1 MASLLYAGSAAVNV
15 PGGLAAAPLATPA
28 PGNENRRFA
37 DCSPHPWGSPLRG
50 QHRCCPKL
58 LPAILSSAFSLRLS
72 GRARSYIPV
81 GHALSAHPCA
91 SPRPAVNA
99 SAIFCRTGP
108 LPPATL
114 RPDRGTGVDSPLKSA
129 NRRPD
134 DKGWTPWMA
143 ARGEAR
149 QGRRVEPTAGRRSGG
164 ERSAKHRFRRGAA
177 GIDKGG
183 PAVPLITFT
192 GGVMPYSAEH
202 EVNGTIPPC

>member
-1 MASLLYAGSAAVNV
+1 MSLKWKVSVHYGISALCWFRCDEHAR
-15 PGGLAAAPLATPA
+15 GLAAAALATPA
-28 PGNENRRFA
+28 PGNFVL
-37 DCSPHPWGSPLRG
+37 G
-50 QHRCCPKL
+50 
-58 LPAILSSAFSLRLS
+58 F
-72 GRARSYIPV
+72 
-81 GHALSAHPCA
+81 
-91 SPRPAVNA
+91 
-99 SAIFCRTGP
+99 

-114 RPDRGTGVDSPLKSA
+114 PPDRGTGVVSPLKSA

-149 QGRRVEPTAGRRSGG
+149 QGCRVEPTAGRRSGG

-177 GIDKGG
+177 GIDKGD

>member
-37 DCSPHPWGSPLRG
+37 VP
-50 QHRCCPKL
+50 
-58 LPAILSSAFSLRLS
+58 SAFSLRLS

>member
-37 DCSPHPWGSPLRG
+37 VP
-50 QHRCCPKL
+50 
-58 LPAILSSAFSLRLS
+58 SAFSLRLS

-149 QGRRVEPTAGRRSGG
+149 QGRRVEPTAGRKSGG
-164 ERSAKHRFRRGAA
+164 ERSAKHRFRCGAVGKGIRPQKPTSVCNRRTAAHRA
-177 GIDKGG
+177 GGYADSMYGAPANRRAEQRCGKGG
-183 PAVPLITFT
+183 YRCHQKASGP
-192 GGVMPYSAEH
+192 
-202 EVNGTIPPC
+202 